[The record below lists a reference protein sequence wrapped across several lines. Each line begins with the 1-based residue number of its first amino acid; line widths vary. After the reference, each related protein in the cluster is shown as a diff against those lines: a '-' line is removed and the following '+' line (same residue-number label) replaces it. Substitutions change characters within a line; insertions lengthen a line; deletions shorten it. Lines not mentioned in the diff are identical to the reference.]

1 MILSDRTLSQSLRR
15 GDLLYIN
22 GTPVYSAHIGPSSI
36 DLTLGDGFVC
46 NPASENSDSGTVIDT
61 KPIEATTASPHGH
74 KYRANTTILAP
85 GEFLLAHTVEEVRL
99 PAYYA
104 AFVTGRS
111 SIGRLGLQIE
121 NAGFI
126 DPGFRG
132 QITLEL
138 VNQAAKPIV
147 LHAGIRICQLI
158 VMSLDEPAMFPYKGK
173 YLGQAGPTISKI
185 EEDYL

>member
-1 MILSDRTLSQSLRR
+1 MILSDRTLSQLLRR
-15 GDLLYIN
+15 GELLYIN
-22 GTPVYSAHIGPSSI
+22 GEPVYSAHIGPSSI

-46 NPASENSDSGTVIDT
+46 NPSSENSGNVIDT
-61 KPIEATTASPHGH
+61 KPMESTTASAHGH
-74 KYRANTTILAP
+74 KYRADTTTLAP

-99 PAYYA
+99 SAYHA

-147 LHAGIRICQLI
+147 LHAGIRICQFI
-158 VMSLDEPAMFPYKGK
+158 IMGLDEPAMFPYKGK